1 MESFAFFNNHI
12 PPVFID
18 VPNGVPAPCSTM
30 WMKKDRP
37 RERTFMH
44 SYPLLTPNQPSDLPD
59 QQRIAYPVTPYDIVE
74 VHPQFR
80 IPRYV
85 VGPVATLV
93 ISPASSL
100 IPAEELVP
108 FAPIASHGPTDELRQ
123 ISIIECQRQHAP
135 QESGLILLAKPDF
148 FDRNMLHVPNPCYT
162 GEGYRLMPMIA
173 AEQFDFELDEEEEGG
188 MVEQINDTINNAK
201 LQSDFEPDAEE
212 SGRMVKQTAT
222 PISDTINNAV
232 NDTINHTIHEYVGKQ
247 PRIIAAAADP

>member
-1 MESFAFFNNHI
+1 MESFAFFNNRI

-18 VPNGVPAPCSTM
+18 VPNGVPAPRGTV

-44 SYPLLTPNQPSDLPD
+44 SYPLLAPNQPSDLPD
-59 QQRIAYPVTPYDIVE
+59 RQRIAYPVTPYDIVE
-74 VHPQFR
+74 VYPQFR

-100 IPAEELVP
+100 VPAEELVP
-108 FAPIASHGPTDELRQ
+108 FTPIASHGPTDELRQ

-135 QESGLILLAKPDF
+135 QESRLILLAKPDF
-148 FDRNMLHVPNPCYT
+148 FDRNPLRVPNPCYT
-162 GEGYRLMPMIA
+162 GEGYRQMPMIA

-188 MVEQINDTINNAK
+188 MAEQINNTIDNAK
-201 LQSDFEPDAEE
+201 LQCDFEPDAEE
-212 SGRMVKQTAT
+212 SRGMVKYTAT
-222 PISDTINNAV
+222 PISDTLDNTVDDA
-232 NDTINHTIHEYVGKQ
+232 INHAIREYVGKR
-247 PRIIAAAADP
+247 PRIIVAAADP